1 MDEGMH
7 PPGAGRR
14 LAAWSLIR
22 HSSFVIRHS
31 SFVIRH
37 SAASAPHPCPFT
49 PNLTRWPGFP
59 VRILALQLKR
69 IGDLVLTTPALHALR
84 AAGHH
89 VTLALTPTTAALL
102 PALGGSVDDA
112 LVYRRAGSGAFWR
125 GLFAG
130 PRFDAAVDF
139 TGRDRSALLTLAS
152 RSPRRIIARPLL
164 RGSFWRRWVYNQP
177 VDTSIRSRHT
187 VDFYLD
193 ELAPLGLPVDFTGEP
208 ASPVLHLPAEVI
220 TRAAALVPDR
230 PFIVVHPGTAR
241 SEKYWVPERWA
252 EVICFC
258 QRDLGLPV
266 VLTGGKN
273 DPFED
278 EHLARLRAA
287 LPTSAFPLPTSDLSG
302 RLDLLT
308 LAAVLARAVLVLGV
322 DSGPMHL
329 AAAFRRP
336 QIVLFG
342 PTNPFHWRPRHA
354 LARVLRAGHGDAPL
368 TAFADRSPGGP
379 TDAISTRA
387 VIACIS
393 QMPPVAALP

>member
-1 MDEGMH
+1 M
-7 PPGAGRR
+7 
-14 LAAWSLIR
+14 
-22 HSSFVIRHS
+22 
-31 SFVIRH
+31 
-37 SAASAPHPCPFT
+37 
-49 PNLTRWPGFP
+49 
-59 VRILALQLKR
+59 RILALQLKR

-112 LVYRRAGSGAFWR
+112 LVYRRAGGGAFWR
-125 GLFAG
+125 GLLTG

-152 RSPRRIIARPLL
+152 RAPCRVIARPLL
-164 RGSFWRRWVYNQP
+164 RGSFWRRWAYNRP

-193 ELAPLGLPVDFTGEP
+193 QLAPLSIPINFTGEP
-208 ASPVLHLPAEVI
+208 AGPILHLPAEAVAC
-220 TRAAALVPDR
+220 AAALVPDG

-241 SEKYWVPERWA
+241 PEKYWVPERWA
-252 EVICFC
+252 EVIRFC
-258 QRDLGLPV
+258 EQNLGLPV

-273 DPFED
+273 DPFEN

-287 LPTSAFPLPTSDLSG
+287 LPPAAFRLPTSADLSG

-308 LAAVLARAVLVLGV
+308 LAAVLARAALVLGV

-336 QIVLFG
+336 QVVLFG

-368 TAFADRSPGGP
+368 TTFADRSPGGP
-379 TDAISTRA
+379 TDAISTQA
-387 VIACIS
+387 VIACIG
-393 QMPPVAALP
+393 QMPPVAALS